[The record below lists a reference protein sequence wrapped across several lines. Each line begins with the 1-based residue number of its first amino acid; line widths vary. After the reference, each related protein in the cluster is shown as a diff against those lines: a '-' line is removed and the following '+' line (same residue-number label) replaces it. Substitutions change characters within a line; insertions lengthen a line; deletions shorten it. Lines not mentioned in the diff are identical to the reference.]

1 MTVHI
6 PKLNT
11 GEHFKDL
18 QMLTLLL
25 GKRGRSSHPIPN
37 APLIEVINGESL
49 LNASWEGILISIVT
63 MVTGDESAGAA
74 ASDEDQ
80 FDWEM
85 DQKLPAEEE
94 EVSIHMCTLLG

>member
-1 MTVHI
+1 
-6 PKLNT
+6 
-11 GEHFKDL
+11 
-18 QMLTLLL
+18 
-25 GKRGRSSHPIPN
+25 
-37 APLIEVINGESL
+37 
-49 LNASWEGILISIVT
+49 

-94 EVSIHMCTLLG
+94 KVSIHMCTLLG